1 MSIIILIPAVCCIL
15 ALFRDSI
22 SKAFLNVYLPVFM
35 LLPVYYYW
43 KVAALP
49 PITFSEAALLPLG
62 IAIALKE
69 LPRWRPAFSDLAIA
83 LFLFSSFYADYLGDK
98 ETTWKFELFATF
110 CLAFVPYMIGKLL
123 IEQHGLRIDTVK
135 RLVFLL
141 FLSCIISA
149 YEYKMGRNP
158 FALIFDRFFPGE
170 SFAWKT
176 QIRWG
181 FGRVS
186 GPFGQ
191 SELAGIILIF
201 GLILAMWLAYYKLWE
216 PRFSR
221 PTWWPFKKSPTI
233 VFTIALTLLMTQA
246 RGPWLGTLIAV
257 PVALIGR
264 SKHIVRAAVLT
275 TIFAIV
281 GGAAAYVVLKHY
293 TSGPTT
299 SAEQENAQYRAQL
312 LTNYL
317 PVVKEQGAWGGGPD
331 FPRVGT
337 QGSIDN
343 EYLFVALVQGW
354 VGLATFVFIALES
367 VVRLLAAAIYA
378 PTPADRNFALSMLGI
393 MLGLLLT
400 IVTVFLGNQPY
411 ELFFLLAGWSQSL
424 PLKPRKRPKPA
435 FEVVYT

>member
-1 MSIIILIPAVCCIL
+1 MSIIILIPAVFCIL

-22 SKAFLNVYLPVFM
+22 SKAFLNVYLTVFT

-62 IAIALKE
+62 VAIAIKE
-69 LPRWRPAFSDLAIA
+69 MRFWRPALSDIA
-83 LFLFSSFYADYLGDK
+83 MAFFLFSSFYADYLGDK
-98 ETTWKFELFATF
+98 ETTWKFELFGTLL
-110 CLAFVPYMIGKLL
+110 LALVPYMIGKVL
-123 IEQHGLRIDTVK
+123 IEQHGVRVAAVK
-135 RLVFLL
+135 RIVFLL
-141 FLSCIISA
+141 FISCIFSA
-149 YEYKMGRNP
+149 YEYKMGQNP
-158 FALIFDRFFPGE
+158 FTLVFSRFFPGE

-201 GLILAMWLAYYKLWE
+201 GLVLALWLGYYHLWE
-216 PRFSR
+216 KKFSR
-221 PTWWPFKKSPTI
+221 PQWWPFQKATTI
-233 VFTIALTLLMTQA
+233 TWIIALTLLMTQA
-246 RGPWLGTLIAV
+246 RGPWLGTLVAV
-257 PVALIGR
+257 PVAFIGR
-264 SKHIVRAAVLT
+264 SKRIIRTAVITSVILV
-275 TIFAIV
+275 V
-281 GGAAAYVVLKHY
+281 GGGVAYVGLKHY

-312 LTNYL
+312 ITNYL
-317 PVVKEQGAWGGGPD
+317 PVAIKGGAWGGGPD
-331 FPRVGT
+331 FPRVGS

-354 VGLATFVFIALES
+354 VGLFTFTFIALES
-367 VVRLLAAAIYA
+367 LVRLILATIFA
-378 PTPADRNFALSMLGI
+378 PTKPDRYFACSMLGI

-400 IVTVFLGNQPY
+400 IFTVFLGNQPY
-411 ELFFLLAGWSQSL
+411 ELFFLLAGWSQAL
-424 PLKPRKRPKPA
+424 PLRPRKQAKPA